1 MHSEPNRLLESA
13 KIVALCIFAS
23 IVYGILHDQVTIR
36 LCPEYFTKWA
46 FHADVFSHPNLTVV
60 ALFWGFAAT
69 WWVGLLLGIPIAFVS
84 TTRDAGW
91 WTWRQ
96 LVKPLFVFITL
107 LSFCAA
113 VGYFISMWTSFQ
125 VNPYALNYF
134 PDSEAELSTFS
145 RVLVTHNVSY
155 IGGAI
160 GGLVLVGFV
169 WKRRS
174 KQVWQSIFR

>member
-1 MHSEPNRLLESA
+1 MPSEPNRLLESA
-13 KIVALCIFAS
+13 KVVALCILAS
-23 IVYGILHDQVTIR
+23 IVYGILHDQITIR

-69 WWVGLLLGIPIAFVS
+69 WWVGLLLGIPLAFVS

-91 WTWRQ
+91 WTWRR
-96 LVKPLFVFITL
+96 LVKPLFVFIIL
-107 LSFCAA
+107 LSLSATF
-113 VGYFISMWTSFQ
+113 GYFISTWASFQ
-125 VNPYALNYF
+125 ANPYALNYS
-134 PDSEAELSTFS
+134 PDSETELIAFS

-160 GGLVLVGFV
+160 GGLALVGYV
-169 WKRRS
+169 WRKRS
-174 KQVWQSIFR
+174 KSVWQSISR